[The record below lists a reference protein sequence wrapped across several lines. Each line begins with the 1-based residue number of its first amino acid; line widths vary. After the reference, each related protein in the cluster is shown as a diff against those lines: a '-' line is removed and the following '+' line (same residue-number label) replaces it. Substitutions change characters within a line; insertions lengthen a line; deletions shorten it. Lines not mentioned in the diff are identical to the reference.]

1 MQAPHEL
8 PPAALLPEAS
18 GVDGPT
24 QAALLLRRRK
34 DARALDAELART
46 LSETAAGAALQDAK
60 EASIQGRVAELA
72 ATEARWKPFIQ
83 ETSSKEAKAVR
94 RAQAEAAAAAQQAVE
109 DLSGVLLR
117 DKRFRSFAKETAGD
131 TVSSLLCN
139 LAAHNLLDGLLN
151 FQSSMWEAA
160 LAGHGVGAASTSSA
174 HAAASAREQP
184 FTPSIALRCASLHT
198 GAYRRAVLSSCCR

>member
-1 MQAPHEL
+1 MQAPYEL
-8 PPAALLPEAS
+8 PPPALLPEAS

-46 LSETAAGAALQDAK
+46 LSETAAGAALQDAR

-109 DLSGVLLR
+109 SAAVAAELARVQASC
-117 DKRFRSFAKETAGD
+117 ATAQRR
-131 TVSSLLCN
+131 
-139 LAAHNLLDGLLN
+139 LARLAQVDAF
-151 FQSSMWEAA
+151 FQRVREAA
-160 LAGHGVGAASTSSA
+160 EAGIVERFEDVQELMS
-174 HAAASAREQP
+174 R
-184 FTPSIALRCASLHT
+184 
-198 GAYRRAVLSSCCR
+198 